1 MNTSTRPRR
10 LVRLIAAVVAFV
22 ATSAALHAV
31 AHEQGWSSGSNRHAW
46 QHERCPDTVGTGN
59 GAAKPAP

>member
-1 MNTSTRPRR
+1 MSTSTRLRR
-10 LVRLIAAVVAFV
+10 LVRLIAALVAFV

-31 AHEQGWSSGSNRHAW
+31 AHEQGWSSGRHGHAW
-46 QHERCPDTVGTGN
+46 QHAHCADTPNTGN